1 MKSKPIILNQNF
13 YNFNIIRNNQNI
25 YFNNNMNMP
34 NNNVNN
40 QMNNN
45 INMQNNNQM
54 NNNIN
59 MTNNNINNPIN
70 NNISQI
76 AEDVYPYIEEDKKNI
91 IFKRYDDSIKSV
103 KIPKSLRKNELYST
117 ANKYKKYKY
126 ADILSLSL
134 NGRNLNKDESSIDDI
149 NDGSEIYIIEE
160 LKDVDSEYYKNYL
173 KEHDKEELITI
184 IFNYNDLKSSFRFSY
199 NSTIKEMLKIYLF
212 KTNIPEKYKEDY
224 IFIYNADTIIG
235 EDNLIKDKIKGN
247 NSLINVLD
255 KSNLKHS
262 KNEGII
268 LKASI
273 KSNNKLIKTYDIGT
287 LNQIK
292 DFNSFLRKNINNY
305 DKIKE
310 IKINGNINNYD
321 ENKTFSSIGIRKD
334 FDCEIKYKEDEEN
347 KRKKGYKK
355 TLICCT
361 II

>member
-1 MKSKPIILNQNF
+1 
-13 YNFNIIRNNQNI
+13 
-25 YFNNNMNMP
+25 MNMP

-45 INMQNNNQM
+45 INMQNNNQMNNNLNMPNNNVNNQMYNNMNMQINNQM

-91 IFKRYDDSIKSV
+91 IFKRFDNSIKKV

-134 NGRNLNKDESSIDDI
+134 NGRNLDKDESSIDDI

-184 IFNYNDLKSSFRFSY
+184 IFHSVNNNINLRFSY
-199 NSTIKEMLKIYLF
+199 NTTMQEMLKIYLF
-212 KTNIPEKYKEDY
+212 LRNIPEKYKINY
-224 IFIYNADTIIG
+224 IFSYNALTLND
-235 EDNLIKDKIKGN
+235 E
-247 NSLINVLD
+247 
-255 KSNLKHS
+255 
-262 KNEGII
+262 
-268 LKASI
+268 
-273 KSNNKLIKTYDIGT
+273 NKLIKDIIGQNNSKIEIIENGLIGVHENKGKILEATIINRKGLITTHDIGS

-292 DFNSFLRKNINNY
+292 DLHLFLKETIDNFDKVKNIVM
-305 DKIKE
+305 DGKK
-310 IKINGNINNYD
+310 NYD
-321 ENKTFSSIGIRKD
+321 ENSTFSSIGIRKD
-334 FDCEIKYKEDEEN
+334 FVCKIQYEEESC
-347 KRKKGYKK
+347 G
-355 TLICCT
+355 C
-361 II
+361 IIM